1 MARDCPFLYWD
12 KNAGFMGGLKCRV
25 TDERVETG
33 SALYNSYCHDYESS
47 YSRCPHFRKG
57 NDAPSSSNCFL
68 TSACTEARGLPDDCE
83 ELMTL
88 RRFRDEWLKKQP
100 GGLDEIEEYY
110 RIAPEIL
117 TAIRQKEDC
126 GKILDE
132 LYEMLIVPCAR
143 LIEKRQHEAARKL
156 YRETVMKLKEEYMD
170 GRNE

>member
-68 TSACTEARGLPDDCE
+68 TSACTEAKGLPDDCT
-83 ELMTL
+83 ELTVL
-88 RRFRDEWLKKQP
+88 RRFRDEWLRKQS
-100 GGLDEIEEYY
+100 GGAEEIEEYY
-110 RIAPEIL
+110 RIAPGIL
-117 TAIRQKEDC
+117 TAIHQEENC
-126 GKILDE
+126 GEILDE
-132 LYEMLIVPCAR
+132 LYEELVVPCVR
-143 LIEKRQHEAARKL
+143 LIEREKYEAARML
-156 YRETVMKLKEEYMD
+156 YRTKALALRDKYAKGSKE
-170 GRNE
+170 